1 MTKTCPEDDDGA
13 DFEDEEDIISECE
26 ELGVPTAK
34 RRKLANDEALEL
46 FLNSGLYPE
55 YLV

>member
-13 DFEDEEDIISECE
+13 NFEDEEDIISECE